1 MKIKKII
8 PLILLLLCGVAKTVI
23 AQDVPQPFGK
33 DSTID
38 VPTPVTVAAPAPVN
52 LTNADSVIEEVAKSN
67 TVPKQKIQYISE
79 VTKYG
84 FKNLFSN
91 YNYNP
96 NLSYNVQVNPN
107 AEQFIQ
113 DYMKT
118 HGSYLEKM
126 KDWGVP
132 YFNFIESVLRQYGL
146 PRELK
151 YIAVIESNLQTTAVS
166 EKGACGPW
174 QLMPET
180 ACHLGL
186 TINKYVD
193 ERTDYYKSTNAA
205 AKYLLSLYGQLNDWL
220 LVMAAYNGGMGTVL
234 NAIKKSNSRDFWK
247 LQFYLPEESRNYVKR
262 FIATHYIMEGMGGV
276 TTTSAAD
283 IDDSLYNNNYNYETN
298 TTTYAPS
305 KGNNPY
311 GKRAA
316 LVDSEQANVKEL
328 TISGK
333 YSGTIIAKHLSM
345 TMMAFK
351 HYNPAFDNII
361 SSTGSYELRLPS
373 DKMDLFIADKYPILN
388 ESITALLGSL
398 TAPVSKTYYP
408 RYHATK
414 KKRKVLTH

>member
-1 MKIKKII
+1 MKA
-8 PLILLLLCGVAKTVI
+8 L
-23 AQDVPQPFGK
+23 AQEVPQPFGK
-33 DSTID
+33 DST
-38 VPTPVTVAAPAPVN
+38 AAPAAVN
-52 LTNADSVIEEVAKSN
+52 LANADSVIEEVANST
-67 TVPKQKIQYISE
+67 TVPQQKIQYLSE

-96 NLSYNVQVNPN
+96 NLLYNVQVNPN

-132 YFNFIESVLRQYGL
+132 YFNFIESILRQYGL

-151 YIAVIESNLQTTAVS
+151 YIAVIESNLQTNAVS

-174 QLMPET
+174 QLMPGT
-180 ACHLGL
+180 ACQLGL

-193 ERTDYYKSTNAA
+193 ERTDYFKSTNAA

-220 LVMAAYNGGMGTVL
+220 LVMAAYNGGMGSVL

-247 LQFYLPEESRNYVKR
+247 LQFYLPEESRDYVKR
-262 FIATHYIMEGMGGV
+262 FIATHYIMEGMGGI
-276 TTTSAAD
+276 TTTSATD

-305 KGNNPY
+305 RGNNPY
-311 GKRAA
+311 SKRAP
-316 LVDSEQANVKEL
+316 LIDSEQANAKEL

-333 YSGTIIAKHLSM
+333 YSGVIIAKHLSM
-345 TMMAFK
+345 TMADFK
-351 HYNPAFDNII
+351 RYNPAFDDIL
-361 SSTGSYELRLPS
+361 SSTGSYDLRLPS
-373 DKMDLFIADKYPILN
+373 DKMELFKADKYPILN

-398 TAPVSKTYYP
+398 TVPDSKTYYP
-408 RYHATK
+408 IHHSAK
-414 KKRKVLTH
+414 KKHKYKTY

>member
-8 PLILLLLCGVAKTVI
+8 PLLLLCGIANSKAI
-23 AQDVPQPFGK
+23 AQDVPQPLGK
-33 DSTID
+33 DSTVD
-38 VPTPVTVAAPAPVN
+38 VPTPVTVVAPAPAD
-52 LTNADSVIEEVAKSN
+52 LANADSVIEEVANSN
-67 TVPKQKIQYISE
+67 TVPKQKVQYISE

-118 HGSYLEKM
+118 HGTYLEKM
-126 KDWGVP
+126 KDWGMP

-151 YIAVIESNLQTTAVS
+151 YIAVIESNLQTNAIS

-174 QLMPET
+174 QLMPGT

-276 TTTSAAD
+276 TTTTGT
-283 IDDSLYNNNYNYETN
+283 DDSLYNNNYNYETN
-298 TTTYAPS
+298 TTTYAPA

-311 GKRAA
+311 GKRTA

-333 YSGTIIAKHLSM
+333 YNGAIIVKHLSM
-345 TMMAFK
+345 TMVEFK

-361 SSTGSYELRLPS
+361 SSTGSYELRLPN
-373 DKMDLFIADKYPILN
+373 DKMELFKTDKYPILN
-388 ESITALLGSL
+388 ESVTALLGGL
-398 TAPVSKTYYP
+398 TVPDNKTIHHYS
-408 RYHATK
+408 K
-414 KKRKVLTH
+414 KKRKY